1 MAWHCSRSHK
11 FDNILGQP
19 YACTPDTEAWKRVSQ
34 SHQERQTYEQID
46 SNAAD
51 IDKDHVVVYNT
62 AGVSDAKVPLLAASA
77 FDWNYIAAES
87 PDFTPQMLN
96 VADLLYKTE
105 FELVNRPNAIMEPAG
120 LTKVYHVSE
129 AISRADNKFMS
140 VAEKDALELTLDT
153 FFTEIAGDHALAC
166 RQQWHIC
173 SNWMRT
179 RIAVAHPLSCSN
191 LSTGTQRLRQVHHS
205 IQHEQEY
212 ELVREAAMAMT
223 ACLARMWNT
232 AL

>member
-1 MAWHCSRSHK
+1 MAWHRSRSHK
-11 FDNILGQP
+11 FENTPGQP

-34 SHQERQTYEQID
+34 SHSERQTYEQTD

-51 IDKDHVVVYNT
+51 IDKDQVVVYNT
-62 AGVSDAKVPLLAASA
+62 AGVSDATVPLLAASA
-77 FDWNYIAAES
+77 FDWDYIAAKL

-105 FELVNRPNAIMEPAG
+105 FELVNRLNAILEPAG

-129 AISRADNKFMS
+129 AVSRADNKFMS
-140 VAEKDALELTLDT
+140 VAEKDALELALDT
-153 FFTEIAGDHALAC
+153 FFTEIAGDHALEC

-173 SNWMRT
+173 INWMRT
-179 RIAVAHPLSCSN
+179 RIAVAHPTSCSKP
-191 LSTGTQRLRQVHHS
+191 STRTQRLRQVHHS
-205 IQHEQEY
+205 IQHEEEY